1 MHMPATRPIDRP
13 RRPKYRV
20 WGTFALGMVVAV
32 GGCARAQQPGDS
44 PPVHD
49 PDLPPAGYGTLR
61 QEQVALSLQTDVV
74 RIQIVPLDERVTRLL
89 AQDTYASLHRL
100 VESKAQEIADAAHR
114 FGVSRPT
121 PFLITFFGLQPDAR
135 FNPEDVTITSQNRL
149 FRPFQILPLSPMWGG
164 QQLNQRETATAVY
177 LFEDGIRILDPL
189 TVHYGAASSDRW
201 EQALRELE
209 RERASVLARAAQGN
223 P

>member
-1 MHMPATRPIDRP
+1 M
-13 RRPKYRV
+13 
-20 WGTFALGMVVAV
+20 L
-32 GGCARAQQPGDS
+32 S
-44 PPVHD
+44 
-49 PDLPPAGYGTLR
+49 LP
-61 QEQVALSLQTDVV
+61 QEQNCPETTTELCPPIT
-74 RIQIVPLDERVTRLL
+74 L
-89 AQDTYASLHRL
+89 AS
-100 VESKAQEIADAAHR
+100 AAE
-114 FGVSRPT
+114 F
-121 PFLITFFGLQPDAR
+121 
-135 FNPEDVTITSQNRL
+135 
-149 FRPFQILPLSPMWGG
+149 GG